1 RCGLPDAA
9 TQAARAADVQA
20 TLCELTAA
28 CCAADAVQGGA
39 REVLVC
45 GGGALN
51 RHLMARLAAQV
62 QAQMPGTVV
71 HTSAARQ
78 LPPMEVEAAAFA
90 WLAWAHQAKRPG
102 NVPAV
107 TGARGPRV
115 LGALYPA

>member
-1 RCGLPDAA
+1 
-9 TQAARAADVQA
+9 VQA
-20 TLCELTAA
+20 TLCEFTAA
-28 CCAADAVQGGA
+28 SCAADVRRCGA
-39 REVLVC
+39 QEVLVC

-51 RHLMARLAAQV
+51 GHLMARLAALV
-62 QAQMPGTVV
+62 NADAAPHATRVVV